1 MSWRVVNGKCT
12 RKHLSVATGP
22 ALTVLAGEGWYIAC
36 QFGRRL
42 QWSPDRGE
50 FVNDD
55 EANRLRGRAY
65 REPWRLQSLA
75 TNM

>member
-1 MSWRVVNGKCT
+1 
-12 RKHLSVATGP
+12 
-22 ALTVLAGEGWYIAC
+22 VLAGEGWYIAC